1 MKPSG
6 HLADCLHL
14 HACYHF
20 APMLERAAVKGECV
34 AEWEQELEALSA
46 AGRAQVVCLCLYTSI
61 YMYMCVCVCV
71 CMHACIYVCTH
82 MALSAA
88 GRAQVVCLCLCVAYL
103 SCVYV
108 LWPPGAST
116 DTD

>member
-1 MKPSG
+1 MNPTG

-20 APMLERAAVKGECV
+20 APMLERAAAKGECV

-46 AGRAQVVCLCLYTSI
+46 AGRAQVVCLCLCA
-61 YMYMCVCVCV
+61 YMHMCVCVYA
-71 CMHACIYVCTH
+71 CMHACIYVCNH

-103 SCVYV
+103 SCVHV
-108 LWPPGAST
+108 LWPPGAT
-116 DTD
+116 ADTD